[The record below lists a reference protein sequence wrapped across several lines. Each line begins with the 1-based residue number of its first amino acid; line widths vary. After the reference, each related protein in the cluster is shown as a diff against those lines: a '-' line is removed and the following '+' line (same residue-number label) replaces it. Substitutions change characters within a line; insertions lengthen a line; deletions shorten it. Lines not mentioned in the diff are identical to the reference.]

1 MATPAQIKATKKSIK
16 DWIKTINRK
25 TEGNLSYNN
34 IKEDI
39 AQIYKIENEAERYQ
53 MIREY
58 ELIVRHQ
65 LSDRLFDR
73 RTVIHSSNKLLDK
86 YRKKEIT
93 TTPPSAVVT
102 AARRIIQLSCSLH
115 EEDFTKKYPM
125 TREKAD
131 EELNWT
137 LSEISKRNC
146 YDEMPKFFKEWD
158 TGCVHQEIKNFKET
172 YANSVFS
179 KNPDYKYRGEFGKAG
194 NGADAIAAS
203 AYYLTRLM
211 KAELETEEH
220 KTRWWRFMNFRK
232 VGAYREYI
240 QTAEEM
246 FEKIGFDP
254 KLHGEAAL
262 ESLKH
267 VTIQPHDRDVD
278 TAKNEKR
285 IAYEWVKQQETPQL
299 NVARGRLKQA
309 KELDKKPE
317 TSFYTKMKDL
327 MDKYNISKDR
337 FDELSERF
345 SLENA
350 AEKYDKER
358 DIEAVKSCATM
369 TYIRLLTEM
378 LEKTLVAGNNLDIK
392 DVLKDVD
399 TLCKAVMENY
409 LDFSKMKELQNLD
422 KPIYAYG
429 VGMDGV
435 QIRIDKAAKGITYE
449 DPEKPG
455 EYKKIVPPADVIER
469 AKKEAA
475 EVVSGWE
482 KKPQNEI
489 NNEAPKPEEVAEPK
503 EEKKNEIALNNGEKI
518 ERKPLSPEAR
528 KQAGEML
535 KIGFRPSKENLQAQL
550 ENAKLITQFF
560 DKNEM
565 ISKESYAVFKASKSK
580 LMHYKQAVEN
590 GKADEMEA
598 QFKTTDKVLE
608 AQFGSVKLQAIEDIE
623 KERVNVNLDAPL
635 EDKNVQ
641 IGGGEKQAQIQPKI
655 EDEEKESVHNS
666 SLMN

>member
-1 MATPAQIKATKKSIK
+1 MPTPAQIKATKKSIE
-16 DWIKTINRK
+16 DWIKTINKK

-39 AQIYKIENEAERYQ
+39 AQIYKIEDEAKRYQ

-65 LSDRLFDR
+65 LSDHLFDR
-73 RTVIHSSNKLLDK
+73 RTVIHSSRRLLDK
-86 YRKKEIT
+86 HRKKTIT
-93 TTPPSAVVT
+93 VTPPSAVIT
-102 AARRIIQLSCSLH
+102 AARRIVELSCSLH
-115 EEDFTKKYPM
+115 EEDFTKKHPM
-125 TREKAD
+125 TRERAD
-131 EELNWT
+131 EELKWT
-137 LSEISKRNC
+137 LDEISKRNC
-146 YDEMPKFFKEWD
+146 YDEMPKYFKEWD
-158 TGCVHQEIKNFKET
+158 TGCVHQEIKNFKDAYEG
-172 YANSVFS
+172 VFR
-179 KNPDYKYRGEFGKAG
+179 KNPNYKYEGKISKIG
-194 NGADAIAAS
+194 DGTDAIAAS
-203 AYYLTRLM
+203 AYYLAQLM

-232 VGAYREYI
+232 VGAYKEYI
-240 QTAEEM
+240 KTAEEM
-246 FEKIGFDP
+246 FARIDFDP
-254 KLHGEAAL
+254 ATHGEAAL
-262 ESLKH
+262 EALKNT
-267 VTIQPHDRDVD
+267 VMQPHDRDID
-278 TAKNEKR
+278 TAKNEHR
-285 IAYEWVKQQETPQL
+285 IAYNWVKQQETPQL
-299 NVARGRLKQA
+299 NIARGQLGRA
-309 KELDKKPE
+309 KELDKKLA

-337 FDELSERF
+337 FQELSERF

-358 DIEAVKSCATM
+358 DIEAVKSSAAM

-378 LEKTLVAGNNLDIK
+378 LEKTLVAGKELDIK
-392 DVLKDVD
+392 DVLKDAD

-435 QIRIDKAAKGITYE
+435 QIRIDKAAKGITYQ
-449 DPEKPG
+449 DPDNPD
-455 EYKKIVPPADVIER
+455 EYKKMIPPADVIER

-489 NNEAPKPEEVAEPK
+489 NNEAPKPEEIDVPK
-503 EEKKNEIALNNGEKI
+503 EEKENEIVAHNDEKI
-518 ERKPLSPEAR
+518 ERKPLTPEAR
-528 KQAGEML
+528 ALASEML

-565 ISKESYAVFKASKSK
+565 ISKESHAVFKASKSK
-580 LMHYKQAVEN
+580 LMHYKSAVEN
-590 GKADEMEA
+590 GKVDEMET
-598 QFKTTDKVLE
+598 QFQTTDKVLE
-608 AQFGSVKLQAIEDIE
+608 AQYGNIKLQAIEDIE
-623 KERVNVNLDAPL
+623 KERMNINLDASI
-635 EDKNVQ
+635 EDKNAQ
-641 IGGGEKQAQIQPKI
+641 IGGEENQAQIQPKI
-655 EDEEKESVHNS
+655 ENEEKESVNNI